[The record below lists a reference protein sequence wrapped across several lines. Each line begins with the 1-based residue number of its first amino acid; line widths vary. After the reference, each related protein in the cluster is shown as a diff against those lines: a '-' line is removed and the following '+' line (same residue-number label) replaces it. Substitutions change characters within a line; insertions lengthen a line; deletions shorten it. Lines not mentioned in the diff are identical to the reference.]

1 MITAFASHSIW
12 YEDRAEAYFDRNEL
26 RKDNKVT
33 DETVLFVTEL
43 VLLGLFVMDKVLN
56 MIGFG
61 KLYLCRLQSIAEL
74 ICILANYVFIFFM
87 IDSLTLS

>member
-1 MITAFASHSIW
+1 MIAAFASHSIW
-12 YEDRAEAYFDRNEL
+12 YEDRAEAYFDRGEL
-26 RKDNKVT
+26 RKDGKVT

-74 ICILANYVFIFFM
+74 ICIIANYVVVLFM
-87 IDSLTLS
+87 IDSVTLS

>member
-1 MITAFASHSIW
+1 MIAAFACHGIW
-12 YEDRAEAYFDRNEL
+12 YEERADAYFDRGEL
-26 RKDNKVT
+26 RKDGKVT

-61 KLYLCRLQSIAEL
+61 KLYLCRLQSIVEL
-74 ICILANYVFIFFM
+74 ICIIANYVVIFFM
-87 IDSLTLS
+87 FDSVTLS